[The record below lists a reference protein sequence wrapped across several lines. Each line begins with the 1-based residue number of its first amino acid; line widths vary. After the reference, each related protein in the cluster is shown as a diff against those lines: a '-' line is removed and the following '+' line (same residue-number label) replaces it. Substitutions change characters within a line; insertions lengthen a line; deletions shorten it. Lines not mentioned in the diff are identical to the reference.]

1 MSFGKCQF
9 PVNSETEIHGNHTDF
24 HINWH
29 FLTFF
34 DIFSW
39 KCHIFPHLFNREI
52 HFSCY
57 SPGKFPHLP
66 WFCTHI
72 IVTFAH
78 IFWHF
83 LTFFDIFWH
92 FWHCTHIHLPANVIW
107 YRPVSW
113 HDGEKK
119 LDQKKDA
126 GASSEAAVA
135 GSWTKVLLTTAANES
150 GAVCLDGSPG
160 YVSMVYGCVVA
171 IVGARYARNN
181 AVSCLLCFLA
191 CFASECS
198 LCIFNCT
205 R

>member
-1 MSFGKCQF
+1 MSISREFRNR
-9 PVNSETEIHGNHTDF
+9 NSRESHRF
-24 HINWH
+24 SH

-78 IFWHF
+78 ICSHF

-107 YRPVSW
+107 YRPPRGQKRMRRRRRSTLRCLMACVLWWVDVSSAHRRNW
-113 HDGEKK
+113 RERCCCNTWKRR
-119 LDQKKDA
+119 
-126 GASSEAAVA
+126 GASEKWK
-135 GSWTKVLLTTAANES
+135 GFW
-150 GAVCLDGSPG
+150 
-160 YVSMVYGCVVA
+160 
-171 IVGARYARNN
+171 I
-181 AVSCLLCFLA
+181 
-191 CFASECS
+191 
-198 LCIFNCT
+198 
-205 R
+205 

>member
-1 MSFGKCQF
+1 MTFITFTHFFTFFFRINIKEQMSFGKCQF

-52 HFSCY
+52 DFSCY

-78 IFWHF
+78 ICSHF

-92 FWHCTHIHLPANVIW
+92 FWHCTHIHLLANVIW
-107 YRPVSW
+107 YRPSK
-113 HDGEKK
+113 HR
-119 LDQKKDA
+119 
-126 GASSEAAVA
+126 SSRKTSLGGKEA
-135 GSWTKVLLTTAANES
+135 E
-150 GAVCLDGSPG
+150 
-160 YVSMVYGCVVA
+160 
-171 IVGARYARNN
+171 
-181 AVSCLLCFLA
+181 
-191 CFASECS
+191 
-198 LCIFNCT
+198 
-205 R
+205 